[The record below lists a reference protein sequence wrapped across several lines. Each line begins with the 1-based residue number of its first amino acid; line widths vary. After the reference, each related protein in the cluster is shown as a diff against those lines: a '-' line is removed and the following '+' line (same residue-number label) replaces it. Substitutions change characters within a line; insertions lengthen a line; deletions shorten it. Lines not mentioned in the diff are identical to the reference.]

1 MRQSVTRGQRQIGQ
15 SSNHETKKL
24 VCLYKQWSL
33 MKWSYMEVRLYIKI
47 NNLNIVSIGI
57 FKLPKLKSVE
67 KVLAV
72 LAMKINIHV

>member
-1 MRQSVTRGQRQIGQ
+1 
-15 SSNHETKKL
+15 
-24 VCLYKQWSL
+24 

>member
-1 MRQSVTRGQRQIGQ
+1 
-15 SSNHETKKL
+15 
-24 VCLYKQWSL
+24 

-57 FKLPKLKSVE
+57 FKLPKLKSVK